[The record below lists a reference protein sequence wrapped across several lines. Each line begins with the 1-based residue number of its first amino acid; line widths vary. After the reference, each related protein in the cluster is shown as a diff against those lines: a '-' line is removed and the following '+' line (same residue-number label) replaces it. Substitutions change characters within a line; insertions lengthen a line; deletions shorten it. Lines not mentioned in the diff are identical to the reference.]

1 MEEDITELFLL
12 KFKQLEEKIIGL
24 SNLKS
29 NYIGFSRA
37 LEECKYSKKIPI
49 LENNQIYNIL
59 KTASDIRNIL
69 SHQANACVP
78 STSFYNKFKIIADE
92 IINPL
97 EVYDICTKKDK
108 IVYANFSTPILDI
121 VEKMVDNH
129 LSHVPIIE
137 KGKVSAVFSQN
148 SFFQYVY
155 VNKSIKVDSTYLI
168 KDYLKQGEYIHIN
181 ESFIFVSRNT
191 KVSSLLKYMKK
202 KSPTDKKTSVIFITE
217 HGKKDEELLGLITQ
231 LDLLKAPLYNY

>member
-1 MEEDITELFLL
+1 MEEDVTELFLS
-12 KFKQLEEKIIGL
+12 KFKQLEEKLVAI

-29 NYIGFSRA
+29 TYVGFSRA
-37 LEECKYSKKIPI
+37 LEECKYSKKIEL

-78 STSFYNKFKIIADE
+78 SNSFYNKFKMIADE

-97 EVYDICTKKDK
+97 EVYDICTSKDK
-108 IVYANFSTPILDI
+108 IIYANFSSPILEI
-121 VEKMVDNH
+121 VEKMVNAH

-137 KGKVSAVFSQN
+137 KGRVVGVFSQN

-155 VNKSIKVDSTYLI
+155 INKSIKVDETYLI
-168 KDYLKQGEYIHIN
+168 KDFIKRDEYNNIN
-181 ESFIFVSRNT
+181 ESFIFVSKKA
-191 KVSSLLKYMKK
+191 KVSSLIKYMKK
-202 KSPTDKKTSVIFITE
+202 KSPLDKKTSVIFITE

-231 LDLLKAPLYNY
+231 LDVLKAPLYKY